1 MLLELFKKLEP
12 MFEKDGLLAKLY
24 PLYEGAFTLFFS
36 SGKVTTGNTHVRDYI
51 DLKRIMIIVY
61 FAVFPTMIWGWY
73 NVGAQT
79 VAAIACFI

>member
-36 SGKVTTGNTHVRDYI
+36 SGKVSSVISSRADSRSCI
-51 DLKRIMIIVY
+51 RKPVVPELPSI
-61 FAVFPTMIWGWY
+61 
-73 NVGAQT
+73 
-79 VAAIACFI
+79 